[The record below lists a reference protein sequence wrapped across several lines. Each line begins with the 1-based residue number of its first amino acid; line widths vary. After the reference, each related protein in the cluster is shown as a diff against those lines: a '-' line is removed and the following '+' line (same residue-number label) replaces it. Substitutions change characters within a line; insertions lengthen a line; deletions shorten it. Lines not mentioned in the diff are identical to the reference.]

1 MGVGGTR
8 QSGRAELV
16 HPRKCRAGTVVLR
29 WWCNRGWD
37 GMMGNG
43 NPEKVTF
50 AFNERGAVSC
60 QPPKTCRDPST
71 GAADRK
77 EASSE
82 KIVEG
87 R

>member
-1 MGVGGTR
+1 
-8 QSGRAELV
+8 
-16 HPRKCRAGTVVLR
+16 
-29 WWCNRGWD
+29 
-37 GMMGNG
+37 MMGNG

-50 AFNERGAVSC
+50 AFNERGVVSC